1 MVNRRARVFLFTIY
15 HSLFTIYYSLM
26 DEQLLREF
34 LAEAEDLIEVLLGD
48 IQALR
53 TRRNEGRAR
62 RELVARIF
70 RHVHTIKGSA
80 AAVGLTAMAE
90 LAHEFENLLEGVRL
104 GRIAVEDS
112 VLDAFE
118 ESAVA
123 LEQTLSAAVRG
134 ETPAIS
140 QTLTERLR
148 RLSLRSEA
156 DRGVGAESDVM
167 ALLPEE
173 MARSLSEY
181 EAHRLREA
189 MSEGAHLFLVDVQ
202 FDLLTFDERFRD
214 FSDAL
219 SADGEIISTMPGMEA
234 SAPDQISFR
243 LLYATDAATEEVAA
257 RAQMFGA
264 STSAELTAQKNLAT
278 GATEEAATPLASAD
292 AVDEPPQ
299 TPAALST
306 LVRVELSELDEMVSA
321 AHELLTDTTATLDLA
336 LAADLQRAERTEM
349 EIRAARIRR
358 RFAELEER
366 LIEMRMVAIAATL
379 TRAARMG
386 ATSARAVGKD
396 VLFEMAGGE
405 VRLDKSLVERI
416 GDPLLHLLRNAVDH
430 GIEPKE
436 ERLRQGKPER
446 GRVML
451 EAHAEGSR
459 VRLRITDDGRGIDPG
474 RVRRAAVERG
484 IIEPERELTRQQSL
498 RLIFRPGF
506 STASTVSNMSGRGVG
521 LDVVE
526 KAVEQVGGELRV
538 ESEPGKGTT
547 FELMLPTTLAL
558 VPALVVRAGGFRYC
572 IDASHITEAGF
583 IEPHE
588 IERVGQARVMRW
600 RGLIVPLF
608 SLSRLLSRP
617 SIEEANGDRVHVIV
631 SHIAGEGGARLGGV
645 DNEPEARRA
654 AIAVDGWDGHREVLV
669 RGLGRHA
676 SRWRG
681 ISGATELQD
690 GTVAL
695 ILDLPRLVEMAL

>member
-1 MVNRRARVFLFTIY
+1 M
-15 HSLFTIYYSLM
+15 
-26 DEQLLREF
+26 REF
-34 LAEAEDLIEVLLGD
+34 LAEAEDLIEVLAGD
-48 IQALR
+48 IEALR
-53 TRRNEGRAR
+53 TRRGEGRAR

-80 AAVGLTAMAE
+80 AAVGLNTMAG

-104 GRIAVEDS
+104 GRIALEDS
-112 VLDAFE
+112 VLDALDE
-118 ESAVA
+118 AARA

-134 ETPAIS
+134 EAAVVS
-140 QTLTERLR
+140 QTLTERLS
-148 RLSLRSEA
+148 RLSLRNEA
-156 DRGVGAESDVM
+156 DRRAGDDVM
-167 ALLPEE
+167 QALPEE

-243 LLYATDAATEEVAA
+243 LLYATDAGAEEVTS
-257 RAQMFGA
+257 RAEMFGA
-264 STSAELTAQKNLAT
+264 HTHALTSRKDVDESASAEAVIA
-278 GATEEAATPLASAD
+278 GAET
-292 AVDEPPQ
+292 DELPQ
-299 TPAALST
+299 APAALST

-321 AHELLTDTTATLDLA
+321 AHELLTDTAATLDLA
-336 LAADLQRAERTEM
+336 LSANLPRAERTEM
-349 EIRAARIRR
+349 EIRSARIRR
-358 RFAELEER
+358 RFVELEER
-366 LIEMRMVAIAATL
+366 LIEMRMVAIAPTL
-379 TRAARMG
+379 TRAVRVG
-386 ATSARAVGKD
+386 AASARAVGKD
-396 VLFEMAGGE
+396 ISFEMSGGE

-416 GDPLLHLLRNAVDH
+416 GDPLLHILRNAVDH
-430 GIEPKE
+430 AIEPKE
-436 ERLRQGKPER
+436 ERKTQAKPEQ
-446 GRVML
+446 GRIML
-451 EAHAEGSR
+451 EAVSEGSR
-459 VRLRITDDGRGIDPG
+459 VRLRITDDGRGIDPE

-484 IIEPERELTRQQSL
+484 ILEPSQELTNQQSL

-506 STASTVSNMSGRGVG
+506 STASAVSNMSGRGVG

-526 KAVEQVGGELRV
+526 RAVEEVGGELRV
-538 ESEPGKGTT
+538 ESEKDKGTT
-547 FELMLPTTLAL
+547 FELLLPTTLAL

-572 IDASHITEAGF
+572 VDASHITEAGF

-588 IERVGQARVMRW
+588 IERVGNSRVMRW
-600 RGLIVPLF
+600 RGSIVPLF
-608 SLSRLLSRP
+608 TLSRLLSQAGH
-617 SIEEANGDRVHVIV
+617 EEANGDRVHVIV
-631 SHIAGEGGARLGGV
+631 SHIAGEGGVRAGGV
-645 DNEPEARRA
+645 DNEQEARRA
-654 AIAVDGWDGHREVLV
+654 AIMVDGWDGHREVLV

-695 ILDLPRLVEMAL
+695 ILDLPRLIEMAL